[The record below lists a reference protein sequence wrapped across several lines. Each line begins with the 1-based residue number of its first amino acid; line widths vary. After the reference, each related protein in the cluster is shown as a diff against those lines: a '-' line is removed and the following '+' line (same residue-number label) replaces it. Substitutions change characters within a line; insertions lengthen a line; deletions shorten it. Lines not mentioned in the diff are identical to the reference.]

1 MIRMSKLTDYGIVLL
16 VQLAQLD
23 RAAAVSLA
31 AGAVGAGDGRA
42 PHNAR
47 ELSEETHLPLPV
59 VSKLLKTL
67 AREGILASHR
77 GAKGGYTLAR
87 RPETLTVA
95 EVIRILEG
103 PIALTEC
110 GAHPGQCLQEDL
122 CQLRTPWQ
130 RINEVISG
138 ALQQVTLSELVPPPP
153 DPTHGGGAREG
164 TTLAIRG

>member
-16 VQLAQLD
+16 AQLAQLD
-23 RAAAVSLA
+23 RVGHGAAP
-31 AGAVGAGDGRA
+31 GDVRP

-47 ELSEETHLPLPV
+47 ELAEVTHLPLPV

-95 EVIRILEG
+95 EVIRVLEG

-110 GAHPGQCLQEDL
+110 GAHPGACVQETL
-122 CQLRTPWQ
+122 CQLRAPWQ
-130 RINEVISG
+130 RINDVIAG
-138 ALQQVTLSELVPPPP
+138 ALQQVTLAELVPPPP
-153 DPTHGGGAREG
+153 AAGGAREG
-164 TTLAIRG
+164 HALAIRG